1 MNKSNKI
8 WVLSLFSILIIV
20 SVIGF
25 FVKSN
30 FKDSG
35 LSGVKQFRDFDN
47 IDIRI
52 TSPLGKINEELSF
65 NQYNDHMDDIVK
77 ILSNSSLIAVVEP
90 TGKLDI
96 GEQSLGQEFIVKS
109 IIKGNLSVGD
119 QANVFLFS
127 GFSVDNR
134 SRVQY
139 DEVVNLM
146 KPSNEYLIF
155 LEESQL
161 NGYTNKNNFLSVV
174 PPSYFNLSQTESQLV
189 TTLDIKW
196 KNNSDSEFF
205 VSTQRI
211 LDEVY
216 RLKEILFAQYNLNK

>member
-77 ILSNSSLIAVVEP
+77 ILSNSSLIAVV
-90 TGKLDI
+90 
-96 GEQSLGQEFIVKS
+96 
-109 IIKGNLSVGD
+109 
-119 QANVFLFS
+119 
-127 GFSVDNR
+127 
-134 SRVQY
+134 
-139 DEVVNLM
+139 
-146 KPSNEYLIF
+146 
-155 LEESQL
+155 
-161 NGYTNKNNFLSVV
+161 
-174 PPSYFNLSQTESQLV
+174 
-189 TTLDIKW
+189 
-196 KNNSDSEFF
+196 
-205 VSTQRI
+205 
-211 LDEVY
+211 
-216 RLKEILFAQYNLNK
+216 